1 MKSML
6 FHKYS
11 WNSEVETIWI
21 SLIGWHY
28 KTSNIYVLISDVE
41 SQEDARLCNFWED
54 VCYGKLTIAEVN
66 VTLSHGSIMDLIEI
80 KIQKGKE
87 HLRNLFT

>member
-1 MKSML
+1 MPT
-6 FHKYS
+6 YY
-11 WNSEVETIWI
+11 I
-21 SLIGWHY
+21 
-28 KTSNIYVLISDVE
+28 NIYVLISDVE

>member
-1 MKSML
+1 VAKVVLMFGCAKQSKNL
-6 FHKYS
+6 KRYLLSKYLLS
-11 WNSEVETIWI
+11 
-21 SLIGWHY
+21 
-28 KTSNIYVLISDVE
+28 IYLCISDVE

-66 VTLSHGSIMDLIEI
+66 VTLSQGSIMDLIEI

-87 HLRNLFT
+87 HLLP